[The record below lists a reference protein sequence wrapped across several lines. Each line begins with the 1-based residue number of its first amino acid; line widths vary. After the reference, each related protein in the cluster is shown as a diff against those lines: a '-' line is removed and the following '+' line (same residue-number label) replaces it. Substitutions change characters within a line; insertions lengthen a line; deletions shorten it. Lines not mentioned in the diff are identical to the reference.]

1 LKTKAY
7 SVLAFTA
14 LVLLFFSMSEAGG
27 GGERGT
33 SGDLLFDSLKVLGHA
48 TVRIRTA
55 EGTIIFIDPF
65 QPGDYSDSADVVLV
79 THQHSDHNQ
88 VNLVK
93 RKATCVTI
101 TNFEAIQNNVYM
113 SFTIG
118 NIKVDAVAAYGPNHP
133 KSACVGYVVEFNGI
147 KLYHAGDTGNIPEMA
162 DLAARNI
169 TYALLPMDGIFSMSP
184 EQATEAASAIKASYY
199 VPIHTMPP
207 PDTLNEAIVARFTV
221 PNKIVVKN
229 GQSIGLL
236 ATATSVTEQRDYPST
251 FELSQNYPNP
261 FNPTTTIRYSLPRK
275 ASASLIV
282 CNILGQHVMTLV
294 NGAQDAGSYEVR
306 FNAGNLPSG
315 IYFYRLRA
323 GDFAQTRSLVLLR

>member
-1 LKTKAY
+1 ML
-7 SVLAFTA
+7 SFTA
-14 LVLLFFSMSEAGG
+14 LVLLFFSRSEAGG
-27 GGERGT
+27 GSERGT
-33 SGDLLFDSLKVLGHA
+33 SGDLAFDSLKVLGHA
-48 TVRIRTA
+48 TARIKTA
-55 EGTIIFIDPF
+55 EGTIIYIDPF
-65 QPGDYSDSADVVLV
+65 QPGDYADSADVVLV
-79 THQHSDHNQ
+79 SHQHSDHNQ

-101 TNFEAIQNNVYM
+101 TNFEANQNNVYK

-118 NIKVDAVAAYGPNHP
+118 NIKVDAVAAYSANHQ

-169 TYALLPMDGIFSMSP
+169 TYALLPMDGIFTMSP
-184 EQATEAASAIKASYY
+184 EQATQAALAIKASYY

-207 PDTLNEAIVARFTV
+207 PDTLNDAIVARFTV

-229 GQSIGLL
+229 GQSIALQ
-236 ATATSVTEQRDYPST
+236 TATTSVREKGDYLST
-251 FELSQNYPNP
+251 FELLQNYPNP
-261 FNPTTTIRYSLPRK
+261 FNPTTTIRYSLPQK

-282 CNILGQHVMTLV
+282 YNALGQCVMTLV
-294 NGAQDAGSYEVR
+294 NGAQDAGYHEVR

-315 IYFYRLRA
+315 IYFYTLRA
-323 GDFAQTRSLVLLR
+323 GDFTQTRNLVLLR